1 MNNFKERITT
11 TETDND
17 EYNLKEKYLNLFDK
31 YGTYTYIFLFIGI
44 VLSFF
49 ISKTWFWLLVM
60 PHIIFKTPWNF
71 IYKNYILLTADVI
84 WICWFIY
91 DFIL

>member
-49 ISKTWFWLLVM
+49 ISKSICDMIGYLK
-60 PHIIFKTPWNF
+60 P
-71 IYKNYILLTADVI
+71 ADGN
-84 WICWFIY
+84 ICTC
-91 DFIL
+91 LCL